1 MQVALDVPQLRL
13 HTQDFVLVQS
23 EIEFVGSFET
33 NCTNFFLSH
42 TMLYENSCVNRTL
55 VAEVQTLSIRE
66 SGLWHEKFFS
76 IFVPLKADTTS
87 RYCIETV
94 R

>member
-1 MQVALDVPQLRL
+1 MQAALDVPQLRL
-13 HTQDFVLVQS
+13 HTQYFVLVQP

-33 NCTNFFLSH
+33 NCANLFLSH
-42 TMLYENSCVNRTL
+42 TMLHENSCVNRTL
-55 VAEVQTLSIRE
+55 VAKVQTLRVRE

-76 IFVPLKADTTS
+76 FFVPLKADTTS
-87 RYCIETV
+87 GHCIETV